1 MRILE
6 PSPVESTWLPD
17 RTVTCGDAIT
27 SRPPE
32 AITPACSV
40 IVPET
45 NSAAPTARFGVSMFS
60 RWGPLT
66 LNPPVTVRAAGVF
79 TSIEPLT
86 SMSPES
92 FRSVPM
98 SKVTS

>member
-1 MRILE
+1 
-6 PSPVESTWLPD
+6 
-17 RTVTCGDAIT
+17 
-27 SRPPE
+27 
-32 AITPACSV
+32 
-40 IVPET
+40 
-45 NSAAPTARFGVSMFS
+45 MFS